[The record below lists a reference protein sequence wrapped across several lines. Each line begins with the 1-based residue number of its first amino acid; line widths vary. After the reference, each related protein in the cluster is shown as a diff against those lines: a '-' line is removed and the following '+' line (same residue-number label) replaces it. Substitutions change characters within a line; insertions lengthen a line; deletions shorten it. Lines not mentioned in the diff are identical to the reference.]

1 LSNPGG
7 CTIHTTA
14 NPGPALALPG
24 QYNANVRL
32 NIEFQGGSSKKYV
45 YVNALNKNGLYSYA
59 KFDDSNPA
67 NVVIIN
73 WDYWGWWQWQ

>member
-32 NIEFQGGSSKKYV
+32 NIEFQGGSSKKHV
-45 YVNALNKNGLYSYA
+45 YVNTLNKKGQYSYA
-59 KFDDSNPA
+59 QYDPVVPA
-67 NVVIIN
+67 NIVN
-73 WDYWGWWQWQ
+73 WDYWGWWQWH